1 MTLKEVKEILNEK
14 VEDKYDDQEAIA
26 IYAVIK
32 QLVQIDIKRIEEY
45 EKSDSIHQGFNR
57 RAS

>member
-14 VEDKYDDQEAIA
+14 VQDKYDDQEAIA

>member
-14 VEDKYDDQEAIA
+14 VEDKYSDEQAVA
-26 IYAVIK
+26 IYSVIK

-45 EKSDSIHQGFNR
+45 EKSDSIHKGFNR

>member
-14 VEDKYDDQEAIA
+14 VEDKYNDQEAIA

>member
-45 EKSDSIHQGFNR
+45 EKSDSIHQGFDR